1 MENSVGDN
9 IHIFSMSELKFE
21 VLLTF
26 VNLNNNEVMLTV
38 DVVDKVDT

>member
-1 MENSVGDN
+1 METSVGAK
-9 IHIFSMSELKFE
+9 IYVFSMSELGFE

-26 VNLNNNEVMLTV
+26 VNLNKNVVMLTV

>member
-1 MENSVGDN
+1 MEKLFGADVY
-9 IHIFSMSELKFE
+9 IFSMSELRFG
-21 VLLTF
+21 VLATF

>member
-1 MENSVGDN
+1 MEKSVGVK
-9 IHIFSMSELKFE
+9 IYVFSMSELGFE

-26 VNLNNNEVMLTV
+26 VNLNKNVVMLTV